1 MNNFEKRVI
10 LEGNDSKT
18 IRSFVLRGG
27 RLTNLQERAL
37 QNYYNDYVIEF
48 SRNNLNFEKLFG
60 SKNPVIIE
68 IGFGMGESTA
78 EIAERFPENNYLG
91 IEVFLAGV
99 GRLLHDIHERG
110 LNNLRIIRFNAV
122 DVLQEMISDQSA
134 AGFHIFFPDPW
145 PKKKH
150 HKRRLLQEEFFKI
163 LSRKLK
169 PGGYIYCVTD
179 WTPYAEWI
187 IGEARKVTELV
198 NNSENGYCEPVS
210 WRPETKFESKGI
222 TKKHTIH
229 EIWLEKSG
237 MPQQ

>member
-1 MNNFEKRVI
+1 VNNFEKRVI

-110 LNNLRIIRFNAV
+110 S
-122 DVLQEMISDQSA
+122 VLMQLT
-134 AGFHIFFPDPW
+134 FY
-145 PKKKH
+145 
-150 HKRRLLQEEFFKI
+150 RR
-163 LSRKLK
+163 
-169 PGGYIYCVTD
+169 
-179 WTPYAEWI
+179 
-187 IGEARKVTELV
+187 
-198 NNSENGYCEPVS
+198 
-210 WRPETKFESKGI
+210 
-222 TKKHTIH
+222 
-229 EIWLEKSG
+229 
-237 MPQQ
+237 